1 MRPGLYILRKERKEM
16 NKMVLRYNSEY
27 DDLAPV
33 MAVSE
38 TDAEAAFRS
47 YVKERAV
54 ALLDISEE
62 DAERLLENGGNAEEG
77 LTYCK
82 ETGAATILCRNGE
95 AEVLRLADIPDGS
108 RYLKKDGLGVD
119 AMETADKLIKEYAG
133 QFCLKT
139 PEEVI
144 AGRDENNMV
153 RGYVC
158 ILLSDVIDN
167 DFEGF
172 LDILSENL
180 IGSDLLGGID
190 YSIAGIDRYEPNTLY
205 FEVTGD
211 VSAALETEEDE
222 ETAMRYWSYEVRDK
236 ESDTVLFTDSEF
248 ETENDAECQ
257 ADMEA
262 KERNIKNYYIHTFQP
277 PYK

>member
-1 MRPGLYILRKERKEM
+1 MAKEM
-16 NKMVLRYNSEY
+16 KEILKYNSEY
-27 DDLAPV
+27 DDLYPV

-38 TDAEAAFRS
+38 TEAEAAFRS
-47 YVKERAV
+47 HVKERAV
-54 ALLDISEE
+54 ALLNISKE

-82 ETGAATILCRNGE
+82 EAGAATILLCNGE
-95 AEVLRLADIPDGS
+95 CEILRLTDIPELPGTPNS
-108 RYLKKDGLGVD
+108 QIV
-119 AMETADKLIKEYAG
+119 I
-133 QFCLKT
+133 KT

-144 AGRDENNMV
+144 ADRDKDNMV
-153 RGYVC
+153 RGYVS
-158 ILLSDVIDN
+158 LHLSDAIDN
-167 DFEGF
+167 DYEAF

-180 IGSDLLGGID
+180 VSSDLLMD
-190 YSIAGIDRYEPNTLY
+190 VNYSVAGIDRSEPNTLY

-211 VSAALETEEDE
+211 VSTVLETMDDE
-222 ETAMRYWSYEVRDK
+222 ETAMRCWSYEVCDK
-236 ESDTVLFTDSEF
+236 GSDTVLFTDSEF